1 MIQTRGSLAA
11 GLKPGDR
18 AVYTRTF
25 TEADVALF
33 GGVTADGNPYHFD
46 AGFARASRFGRPI
59 VHGLLVGS
67 MVTHVGGQWAWLADA
82 MSFEFVAP
90 VFVGDTVTV
99 EVVIEGIDDK
109 GRHTARA
116 RFVNQRG
123 AEVLRSVLTGYPP
136 RPRERTRLQRGAGA
150 PAGAPAGARAR
161 RRRAR

>member
-1 MIQTRGSLAA
+1 MIQTRGTLAA
-11 GLKPGDR
+11 GLQPGDR

-25 TEADVALF
+25 TQADVALF

-46 AGFARASRFGRPI
+46 AEFARASRFGRPI

-67 MVTHVGGQWAWLADA
+67 MVTHIGGQWAWLADS

-99 EVVIEGIDDK
+99 EVVIESVDER
-109 GRHTARA
+109 GRYTARA

-123 AEVLRSVLTGYPP
+123 EEVMRGALTGYPP
-136 RPRERTRLQRGAGA
+136 RPQELALLGRG
-150 PAGAPAGARAR
+150 PAGAAGAGGA
-161 RRRAR
+161 